1 MSIIFIILGLINA
14 IYLQSV
20 HNSSSLTCAAGSGCT
35 DVLASSY
42 SSFLGVPLA
51 SFGIGL
57 FLVLLTIYGL
67 SKKGQLSSSTST
79 SLNLLLLTPAAA
91 IGLILLAVQLFY
103 IDAFCLFCTF
113 NTVLLLIL
121 FGLAYKQYL
130 NEKSL
135 NFDVNLTQVI
145 AIVAVF
151 LLPVFYGTNQSSNNN
166 DVYMIGE
173 IAGEMVS
180 VNQIGNSD
188 FEPKWMKVKQK
199 EYAVKKEFFEYKLLE
214 LAAKRQG
221 LSIRG
226 FIDKEIIPTI
236 KITDQ
241 QIRDFYEDKKA
252 DLPKDKTYEQIK
264 SSIKKFLVRKEETF
278 AIRDYIKTLYD
289 EYDAKLMIKKSTP
302 KKMVANPFRSYSIG
316 DPNAPVKIVEYSDLE
331 CGYCK
336 RAFVEI
342 KDLIRKFD
350 GRVYFEYRHFPLDF
364 HPFSKQFS
372 MASVCAGEQDK
383 FFDFI
388 EISFANQKDFSKIL
402 PVALAEKLGL
412 NIDEFNQCLKSDLP
426 LRVVNRDISDGNRL
440 DVTATP
446 TFYINGH
453 LFNGIPNEDDIMSY
467 L

>member
-42 SSFLGVPLA
+42 SSIFNIPLA

-57 FLVLLTIYGL
+57 FLVLLIIYAL
-67 SKKGQLSSSTST
+67 SKKDQLQAPTT
-79 SLNLLLLTPAAA
+79 TLLNLLLLTPAAA

-103 IDAFCLFCTF
+103 VDAFCLFCTF

-130 NEKSL
+130 NEKALSL
-135 NFDVNLTQVI
+135 DVNLAQVI
-145 AIVAVF
+145 AISAVF
-151 LLPVFYGTNQSSNNN
+151 LLPIFYGMNQSSENS
-166 DVYMIGE
+166 DIYMIGE
-173 IAGEMVS
+173 IAGEMVTI
-180 VNQIGNSD
+180 NQIGNSN

-241 QIRDFYEDKKA
+241 QIRDFYKEKKA
-252 DLPKDKTYEQIK
+252 DIPKAKTYQEVK
-264 SSIKKFLVRKEETF
+264 SSIKNFLIRKEETF
-278 AIRDYIKTLYD
+278 AIRDYIKTLYK
-289 EYDAKLMIKKSTP
+289 EYDAKLMIKKSSP
-302 KKMVANPFRSYSIG
+302 KKIAANPFRSYSIG
-316 DPNAPVKIVEYSDLE
+316 DPNAPVKIIEFSDLE

-388 EISFANQKDFSKIL
+388 EMSFANQKDFSQIL
-402 PVALAEKLGL
+402 PVSLAEKLAL
-412 NIDEFNQCLKSDLP
+412 NVDEFNQCLKSDLP
-426 LRVVNRDISDGNRL
+426 LRVVNRDISEGKRL
-440 DVTATP
+440 DVTGTP